1 MSKAYENVKALVEKY
16 QNIVITTH
24 AGPDADGIGSEVALC
39 IALRSLGKNVICV
52 NEEPLLERYQYLSP
66 GQVVIGFEQ
75 YHPQEPIE
83 LFIVVDTNNSS
94 RIGLRMA
101 SLLRKSQNVLFID
114 HHPCPPEMTNLHCI
128 DTTAAATG
136 QVVGELTE
144 YLGIALNQAIA
155 LPLYTAILI
164 DTSSFRYPT
173 VSWKTHTLIAKLLKT
188 GVEPPRAY
196 NMIYGAKKIS
206 HMQLLGK
213 VLADAQINNSGEIAW
228 ISLSDHML
236 NQHQANIEDTHSF
249 INHLLILNNVKV
261 ACMFRKNDKHIK
273 ISLRSAGDIDVGVI
287 AQALGGGGHNH
298 SAATVVEGEMDR
310 IILNTIERIEKILK
324 IS

>member
-1 MSKAYENVKALVEKY
+1 MKPTENVKALVEKY

-66 GQVVIGFEQ
+66 DQVVIGFDQ

-83 LFIVVDTNNSS
+83 LFIVVDTNNAS

-144 YLGIALNQAIA
+144 YLGITLNQAIA
-155 LPLYTAILI
+155 LPLYTAIF
-164 DTSSFRYPT
+164 DRY
-173 VSWKTHTLIAKLLKT
+173 LLF
-188 GVEPPRAY
+188 
-196 NMIYGAKKIS
+196 
-206 HMQLLGK
+206 
-213 VLADAQINNSGEIAW
+213 
-228 ISLSDHML
+228 SLSYCFVE
-236 NQHQANIEDTHSF
+236 NPYTH
-249 INHLLILNNVKV
+249 
-261 ACMFRKNDKHIK
+261 C
-273 ISLRSAGDIDVGVI
+273 
-287 AQALGGGGHNH
+287 
-298 SAATVVEGEMDR
+298 
-310 IILNTIERIEKILK
+310 
-324 IS
+324 